1 MCLTDSKE
9 NMGSGKY
16 GASIR
21 EVKRLRK
28 VPVPLDP
35 GMTAWSSLEMSQESS
50 GE

>member
-1 MCLTDSKE
+1 MTDRKG

-16 GASIR
+16 GTSIR
-21 EVKRLRK
+21 EAKRLRK
-28 VPVPLDP
+28 VSVPLDP

>member
-1 MCLTDSKE
+1 MCSTDRKE
-9 NMGSGKY
+9 NTGSGKY

-21 EVKRLRK
+21 AAKRLPK
-28 VPVPLDP
+28 VSVPLDP